1 MPPKTSKS
9 KSKEDLPDPE
19 ELLAKLEGVIE
30 GLEGLEAEGLKLKGL
45 EVVRQRFQELKKE
58 ILLLKQKLEQA
69 EAELQAAF
77 VKAEDFVKAE
87 EKTQE

>member
-19 ELLAKLEGVIE
+19 ELLAKFEGAIEEMEGAIE
-30 GLEGLEAEGLKLKGL
+30 GLEGLEGLKLKGL

-58 ILLLKQKLEQA
+58 ILLLKQELEQA

-77 VKAEDFVKAE
+77 RKAE
-87 EKTQE
+87 EWTQD

>member
-30 GLEGLEAEGLKLKGL
+30 GLEGLEGLKLKGL

-58 ILLLKQKLEQA
+58 ILLLKQKLEQT
-69 EAELQAAF
+69 EAKLQA
-77 VKAEDFVKAE
+77 DLGKAE

>member
-30 GLEGLEAEGLKLKGL
+30 GLEGLEGLKLKGL

-58 ILLLKQKLEQA
+58 ILLLKQELEQA

-77 VKAEDFVKAE
+77 RKAE
-87 EKTQE
+87 EWTQD